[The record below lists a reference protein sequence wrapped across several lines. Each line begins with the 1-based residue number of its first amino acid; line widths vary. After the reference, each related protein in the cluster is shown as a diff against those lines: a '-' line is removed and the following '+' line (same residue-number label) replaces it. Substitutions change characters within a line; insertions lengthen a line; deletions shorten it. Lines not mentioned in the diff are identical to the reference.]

1 MQNATIQPI
10 KNWGESPENILTRG
24 FVRDENPLTLRL
36 PISRL
41 AMVDDVGSLP
51 STAVCTKMQRDV
63 TLYGVRNICDYQI
76 IFTDFVNNYESE
88 RIHYRPTF

>member
-1 MQNATIQPI
+1 
-10 KNWGESPENILTRG
+10 
-24 FVRDENPLTLRL
+24 
-36 PISRL
+36 
-41 AMVDDVGSLP
+41 MVDDVP

-88 RIHYRPTF
+88 KDTLSSDLLERLRSLGYEFFYAKLCLCLVSIEFTAAQPMVLSR